1 MGNVERKI
9 LGIDNSLDEG
19 EELWDKLL
27 AVVGDKHT
35 TDVQLDVVALLGWL
49 KAIHWGTLWHVEDS
63 LELKLALNREV
74 LDSEVLF
81 PIVGDV
87 LVECG
92 ILLLG
97 DVVWV
102 SHPDWLLLVHQLP
115 LVGDFLHLLLL
126 LLLLLID
133 LLDLR
138 GITFL
143 VIGLLVLLIVVA
155 DLLLGGLLH
164 PQADWVVDEL
174 RVLLDELLNALLVE

>member
-1 MGNVERKI
+1 M
-9 LGIDNSLDEG
+9 
-19 EELWDKLL
+19 
-27 AVVGDKHT
+27 
-35 TDVQLDVVALLGWL
+35 
-49 KAIHWGTLWHVEDS
+49 
-63 LELKLALNREV
+63 
-74 LDSEVLF
+74 
-81 PIVGDV
+81 

-126 LLLLLID
+126 LLLLLILLID

-138 GITFL
+138 GITLL
-143 VIGLLVLLIVVA
+143 VIGPLVLLIVVA
-155 DLLLGGLLH
+155 DLLLGGLLN

-174 RVLLDELLNALLVE
+174 RVLLDELLRALLVEVLLLVILQVHDDLGTTAEVGVGILHDGERTTCG